1 MTLSDI
7 VHWRVRRVGRFALLA
22 VRSGPMQKVVG
33 ADLSNVEAPKAEF
46 QPSVELSPSAVA
58 TAKPQMANQS
68 LKAIGLMCL
77 AWISFAGIDVSA
89 KYLTTVY
96 AMPVPQV
103 VWARFLGQFAAI
115 VLVMGLAALPGLLA
129 SQKPGFQLLR
139 SLLLL
144 GSTLANFIALQYL
157 RIDQTTTIS
166 FLTPLSVALLAG
178 PFLGEWVGW
187 RRVIAILVGFSGVLV
202 AVRPG
207 FTEVHPA
214 FLIALM
220 SMGCYALFS
229 LLTRYL
235 SPYDKPEVT
244 LFYSMLAGTFLVAPV
259 AWTVW
264 VAPPDRTALLLLCTI
279 GVWGAIGHYLFI
291 IAHKYAPAAVIAP
304 FVYIALLS
312 HSGAGY
318 VVFGH
323 VPDVWTLSGAAIVI
337 ASGLYLI
344 HRERIRANLES
355 VT

>member
-1 MTLSDI
+1 
-7 VHWRVRRVGRFALLA
+7 
-22 VRSGPMQKVVG
+22 MQKSVFTPTLGGDTSAAGQVPPPDKSLQKEQI
-33 ADLSNVEAPKAEF
+33 AS
-46 QPSVELSPSAVA
+46 QP
-58 TAKPQMANQS
+58 

-96 AMPVPQV
+96 AVPVPQI
-103 VWARFLGQFAAI
+103 VWARFLGQFAVI
-115 VLVMGLAALPGLLA
+115 ILVMGLAALPKLLA
-129 SQKPGFQLLR
+129 SQKPGFQLIR

-166 FLTPLSVALLAG
+166 FLTPLTVALLAG

-187 RRVIAILVGFSGVLV
+187 RRVIAILVGFAGVLV

-214 FLIALM
+214 FLVALG
-220 SMGCYALFS
+220 SMCCYALFS

-235 SPYDKPEVT
+235 SPHDKPEVT
-244 LFYSMLAGTFLVAPV
+244 LFYSMLAGTFLVAPFALA
-259 AWTVW
+259 AWVT
-264 VAPPDRTALLLLCTI
+264 PPDRTAMILLMTI
-279 GVWGAIGHYLFI
+279 GIWGAIGHYLFI

-318 VVFGH
+318 LVFDQ
-323 VPDVWTLSGAAIVI
+323 VPDIWTLAGAAIVI
-337 ASGLYLI
+337 LSGLYI
-344 HRERIRANLES
+344 FHRERVRATAES
-355 VT
+355 KT